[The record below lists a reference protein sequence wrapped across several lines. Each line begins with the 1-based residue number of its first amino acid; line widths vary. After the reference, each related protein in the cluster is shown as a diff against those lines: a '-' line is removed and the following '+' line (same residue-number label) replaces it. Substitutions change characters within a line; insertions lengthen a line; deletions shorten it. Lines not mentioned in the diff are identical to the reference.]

1 MEVSFFPLGIGGFSD
16 YLQAVGPLFGGFA
29 EIKHS
34 ASDFGFLDLSPWC
47 GEQSR
52 IKLITWL
59 AVLEDNDGVQNKVGE
74 DMVVGGV
81 ENFGEN
87 GARVLLSSQA
97 QKFRS
102 TGLYE

>member
-1 MEVSFFPLGIGGFSD
+1 MSLFLLEIGVTFG

-59 AVLEDNDGVQNKVGE
+59 AVLENNDGVQNEVCE

-81 ENFGEN
+81 ENFCEN
-87 GARVLLSSQA
+87 GAWVLLSSQA

-102 TGLYE
+102 AGLYE